1 MRIRRS
7 MIAACVLTAALL
19 LPHAPL
25 RDIVLGIGLGMLLI
39 VAGRSSR

>member
-1 MRIRRS
+1 

-25 RDIVLGIGLGMLLI
+25 GDIVLGIGLGVLL
-39 VAGRSSR
+39 VAAGRANR